1 MSSYVVD
8 ILDGVVG
15 NQDYPEYEENLKQY
29 NLDLVG
35 ISCLTHSIAD
45 TQMTANIVRKL
56 NPNAIIVLG
65 GPHCE
70 MFPEYAMAM
79 DNVDAIVIGDGEQAF
94 LEIIQRVDNGEDFSK
109 ISGLWWKNAAGE
121 IIKNTEQ
128 KRQTDLNWQIWP
140 DRRRVEYQAYLLG
153 RETPWQQLPLRLVDV
168 TLCPFC
174 LTYKKQRKIHN
185 VDNILDENE
194 DCISIGIQRFT
205 SSTICSVR
213 ISMGA
218 QSVTQ

>member
-1 MSSYVVD
+1 MYIQAYIEKMSEYVVD

-15 NQDYPEYEENLKQY
+15 NQDYPEYEEKLKQY

-79 DNVDAIVIGDGEQAF
+79 DNVDAIVVGDGEQAF
-94 LEIIQRVDNGEDFSK
+94 LDIIQRVDQGEDFAK
-109 ISGLWWKNAAGE
+109 IPGLWWKDAKVRSLRT
-121 IIKNTEQ
+121 KNKKDKMISTG
-128 KRQTDLNWQIWP
+128 KSGT
-140 DRRRVEYQAYLLG
+140 DRRRVEF
-153 RETPWQQLPLRLVDV
+153 E
-168 TLCPFC
+168 
-174 LTYKKQRKIHN
+174 LTTHRYKKPLS
-185 VDNILDENE
+185 DNCHYVSRLPAQLSLLSHVQEA
-194 DCISIGIQRFT
+194 IQNP
-205 SSTICSVR
+205 
-213 ISMGA
+213 
-218 QSVTQ
+218 